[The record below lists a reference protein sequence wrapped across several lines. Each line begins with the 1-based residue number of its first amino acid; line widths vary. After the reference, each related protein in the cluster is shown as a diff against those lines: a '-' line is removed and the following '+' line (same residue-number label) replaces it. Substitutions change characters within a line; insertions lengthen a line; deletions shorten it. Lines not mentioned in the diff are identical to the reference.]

1 MENCIKDG
9 NKLKR
14 QYHGF
19 TRGFIINE
27 LVRRIHPDGKT
38 IGQILKD
45 EIKIDGIHLGEN
57 VSSVYPVKK
66 MTENYVMKQCLI
78 PKWAGKELDMTLP
91 GLVLRTVLHIFCKF
105 NKTRNVL
112 KSKTIILE
120 RMEMSSFNFANY
132 QVFIQ
137 KHTVLFHSVKISF
150 RFYVKSTLENLEI
163 LKLPF
168 LPLKTLRNS

>member
-1 MENCIKDG
+1 MTGQYFDCLASKVENIKRDCLHLENCIKDG

-27 LVRRIHPDGKT
+27 LVRRIHPDEKT

-66 MTENYVMKQCLI
+66 MTENYVMKQCLT

-91 GLVLRTVLHIFCKF
+91 GSVLPTVLEIVFGKF
-105 NKTRNVL
+105 
-112 KSKTIILE
+112 
-120 RMEMSSFNFANY
+120 
-132 QVFIQ
+132 
-137 KHTVLFHSVKISF
+137 
-150 RFYVKSTLENLEI
+150 
-163 LKLPF
+163 
-168 LPLKTLRNS
+168 